1 MPVLNAQPMVALAA
15 GGVLLASVAWWAFS
29 SPEIVDP
36 GRPSWKGADISNLV
50 ASVPKIDVFTSF
62 YVNDDN
68 PFVPYNLRLAERG
81 MLNPSRKPVKPEP
94 TIPVTIA
101 KIKPP
106 RPPVD
111 VVEQPRAKLV
121 LPKLSPAP
129 ADAPVVFG
137 FVGAGNDQALLVR
150 MPDAEVSIRMAP
162 GEKAAEWTLVAI
174 DNNNLATFLDP
185 RGVEHR
191 YTIGEGDLAVMPT
204 DAPAEGTEAPGKKPA
219 KATDKKMEPGG
230 PENGMPRI
238 PRPLPLPERP
248 PTPPKEKPKET
259 PKEPSKK

>member
-1 MPVLNAQPMVALAA
+1 MPVPNAQPMVALAA
-15 GGVLLASVAWWAFS
+15 GGVLLASVVWWAFS
-29 SPEIVDP
+29 APEIVDP
-36 GRPSWKGADISNLV
+36 GRPAWQGADISNLV
-50 ASVPKIDVFTSF
+50 ASVPKVDVFSSF
-62 YVNDDN
+62 YINDDN

-81 MLNPSRKPVKPEP
+81 VLNPSRKPVKPET

-101 KIKPP
+101 NNKPP

-137 FVGAGNDQALLVR
+137 LVGGGDNHTLLVR

-162 GEKAAEWTLVAI
+162 GEKVAEWTLIAI
-174 DNNNLATFLDP
+174 HNNNLATFLDP

-204 DAPAEGTEAPGKKPA
+204 EKSAEGAVAPGKKPA
-219 KATDKKMEPGG
+219 KATDKKMESGG
-230 PENGMPRI
+230 PEIGMPRI

-248 PTPPKEKPKET
+248 PTPPKEKPKEP
-259 PKEPSKK
+259 PKK